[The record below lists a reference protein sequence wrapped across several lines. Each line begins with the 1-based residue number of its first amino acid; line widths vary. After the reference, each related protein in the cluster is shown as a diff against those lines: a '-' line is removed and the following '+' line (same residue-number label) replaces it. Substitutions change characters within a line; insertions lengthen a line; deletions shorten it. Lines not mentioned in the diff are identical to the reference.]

1 MKITPLE
8 IRQKAFQTQ
17 FRGFDKDEVDAF
29 LLSLSQ
35 EWERVQSTLKEQ
47 EATIASSEKE
57 LVKLKQVE
65 SSLYK
70 TLQTA
75 EVTSSSLIEQA
86 SKSAE
91 LQIRESQMNAEALI
105 NDARIL
111 AKDMIDEADAAI
123 KNSYESM
130 KIQVKQLENDYK
142 SMESYRD
149 NLIQEIKNLTT
160 NLQDKVKRA
169 EETNFKLDTTI
180 DTSASINMT
189 EVLAPMKTAASNIQK
204 SKVIKSTPDV
214 QANTEVETANT
225 VVFEVNDTTR
235 EVSSNED
242 VEHVPQAPERKSG
255 KSFFDQD

>member
-8 IRQKAFQTQ
+8 IRQKAFETQ

-47 EATIASSEKE
+47 EVTIASSEKE
-57 LVKLKQVE
+57 LLKLKQVE

-75 EVTSSSLIEQA
+75 ETTSSSLIEQA

-111 AKDMIDEADAAI
+111 AKDMIDEAEMAI

-160 NLQDKVKRA
+160 NLQDKIKRA

-180 DTSASINMT
+180 DTSATINMK
-189 EVLAPMKTAASNIQK
+189 EIMAPMKVAAANIQK
-204 SKVIKSTPDV
+204 TKVVKHNYSA
-214 QANTEVETANT
+214 QGSQQEAQGSNT
-225 VVFEVNDTTR
+225 VILNVNDGTNDQQP
-235 EVSSNED
+235 EN
-242 VEHVPQAPERKSG
+242 APDQKPG
-255 KSFFDQD
+255 KSFFEQD